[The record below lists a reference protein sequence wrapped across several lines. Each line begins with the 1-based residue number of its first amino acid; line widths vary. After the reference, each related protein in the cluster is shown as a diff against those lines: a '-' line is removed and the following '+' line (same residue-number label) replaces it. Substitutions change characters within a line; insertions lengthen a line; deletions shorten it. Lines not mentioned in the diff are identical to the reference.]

1 MFTLYFTLTLFGF
14 IAGITTLLFGF
25 GGGFII
31 VPLLYRTLITLYGAN
46 SPIGHAAMHIA
57 VATSTCVMIVSSSM
71 ATRRHWRKGNLLLSQ
86 IWPLAGYIALGAVAG
101 SLLANATGGGVIR
114 WLFVAYLAVTIADG
128 VLRKGFV
135 SQPAKTAFHQPTP
148 GKTAFSGLVIGTIAT
163 FLGVG
168 GSVMTVPMMRRRGLS
183 MTVAT
188 AMANPLSLP
197 VAIVGTLTYMLAS
210 PGAAALPG
218 HGYWGYVDM
227 LAFVVLLAGSWLGMQ
242 AATPWVGR
250 IPDKLHAKIYLA
262 LLTLVLLTMAL

>member
-1 MFTLYFTLTLFGF
+1 MFTLYFTLALFGLM
-14 IAGITTLLFGF
+14 AGITTLLFGF

-31 VPLLYRTLITLYGAN
+31 VPLLYRTLLTLYGAD
-46 SPIGHAAMHIA
+46 SAIGQAAMHIA
-57 VATSTCVMIVSSSM
+57 VATSTCVMIVSSAM
-71 ATRRHWRKGNLLLSQ
+71 ATRRHWRKGNLILGQ
-86 IWPLAGYIALGAVAG
+86 AWPLAGYIALGAVAG
-101 SLLANATGGGVIR
+101 SLLANATSGGAIR

-128 VLRKGFV
+128 LLRKGFI
-135 SQPAKTAFHQPTP
+135 SQRTTPALYQQTA
-148 GKTAFSGLVIGTIAT
+148 GKTALSGLVIGTIAT

-183 MTVAT
+183 MNIAT
-188 AMANPLSLP
+188 AMANPLSMP
-197 VAIVGTLTYMLAS
+197 VAIVGTLTYMVAS
-210 PGAAALPG
+210 PGAASLPG

-227 LAFVVLLAGSWLGMQ
+227 LAFLVLLAGSWLGMQ